1 MPSPDSDRFHG
12 MRPFTVSQAMEIE
25 QGEVLRLALL
35 EYVDTGG
42 DDSPGVIFDVDYEHD
57 RVEFRSPGQKDAVAF
72 GRAKLEHDRDW
83 RDCRILFSQYHKTA
97 SIRGL
102 TFDAPVKVASM
113 TKADFREMH
122 KILRGPRGSKQPTE
136 EAAMKGWKDTN
147 YGTPKTWTE
156 IQHEKR
162 EADLEKVSASPFW
175 AVMRILALGAAS
187 LGGLVYVLISVLR

>member
-12 MRPFTVSQAMEIE
+12 MRPFTVSQAMQIE

-35 EYVDTGG
+35 EHVDTGG
-42 DDSPGVIFDVDYEHD
+42 DYSPGVIFDVEYEHD
-57 RVEFRSPGQKDAVAF
+57 RVEFRSPGKKDAVAF
-72 GRAKLEHDRDW
+72 GRGKLEHDQDW

-102 TFDAPVKVASM
+102 TFDAPVKVAGM
-113 TKADFREMH
+113 TKADFREMQ

-147 YGTPKTWTE
+147 YGTPKTWSE

-162 EADLEKVSASPFW
+162 EAELDKVSASPFW
-175 AVMRILALGAAS
+175 PIVKIVALGSAS
-187 LGGLVYVLISVLR
+187 LAGLVYVIISVVR